1 MQNIVL
7 ITRDNGEQVTGVSV
21 FLCNRYEEAG
31 LFCQFVNRLSLEGG
45 ENILA
50 RRVKMGKGY
59 SLERKTPFT
68 FDDIVTFDNRKLQM
82 ALREIDAETLALAL
96 IDLGEAVR
104 HKFFINMSK
113 RASMMLQED
122 IKCMG
127 MSTVDKSEL
136 ETAKQEV
143 LAICLSARMME
154 NASGSVG
161 KTIGEYASEKEEETE
176 PLLLRNVIRDYDKEN
191 THAVLVFSGTGE
203 IANTVSVA
211 LFDTPKSVDNFC
223 DFINALKAA
232 PGSFIYAQRA
242 EQMVEYQITRPLI
255 TRFAR
260 ILDYPDWIVSAA
272 LARVGVA
279 TVVSAVKGLD
289 GYLREKIIEN
299 LPEFMEERVLEE
311 LQAYKQYSKKS
322 RYAAS
327 GMESVRHARR
337 KIVDAVIAIGRKEG
351 KNTAEI
357 VRG

>member
-7 ITRDNGEQVTGVSV
+7 ITRGNEERASGVSV

-31 LFCQFVNRLSLEGG
+31 LFCRFVNGLSLEKG
-45 ENILA
+45 ESILA
-50 RRVKMGKGY
+50 WRVKMGKGY
-59 SLERKTPFT
+59 SLERKAPFT
-68 FDDIVTFDNRKLQM
+68 FDDIVTFNDRKLQM

-96 IDLGEAVR
+96 TDLGEAVR
-104 HKFFINMSK
+104 NKFLINMSK

-127 MSTVDKSEL
+127 MGTVDKSEL

-143 LAICLSARMME
+143 LAICLSVTMME
-154 NASGSVG
+154 KDDYAVG
-161 KTIGEYASEKEEETE
+161 KTIEEYASEKEEETE
-176 PLLLRNVIRDYDKEN
+176 PLLLRDVIRDYEKE
-191 THAVLVFSGTGE
+191 TTYAVLVFSGTGE
-203 IANTVSVA
+203 IANTVSVT
-211 LFDTPKSVDNFC
+211 LFASPKSADNFC

-242 EQMVEYQITRPLI
+242 EQMVEYQITKPLV

-260 ILDYPDWIVSAA
+260 ILNYPDWIVSAA

-289 GYLREKIIEN
+289 GYFREKIIEN

-311 LQAYKQYSKKS
+311 LQACKFYSKKYHTTTKGLES
-322 RYAAS
+322 IRYAQ
-327 GMESVRHARR
+327 R
-337 KIVDAVIAIGRKEG
+337 KIVDAAIAVGRKES
-351 KNTAEI
+351 KNTPEI
-357 VRG
+357 LKD